1 LNVYEHVFFDV
12 YLMFEYN
19 CEYDQDSPFFREV
32 GEFYIPMGQAPHFV
46 KDEQL
51 NELGGKPEVIE
62 SMFSVR
68 LHALR
73 QQRTGT
79 EEVRDVLHVLVY
91 YSSCNVEYRSLWAV
105 YTSIFLPSLIFF
117 GD

>member
-1 LNVYEHVFFDV
+1 
-12 YLMFEYN
+12 
-19 CEYDQDSPFFREV
+19 
-32 GEFYIPMGQAPHFV
+32 MGQAPHFV

-68 LHALR
+68 LHTLR
-73 QQRTGT
+73 QQRTGA
-79 EEVRDVLHVLVY
+79 EEVRDVLHVLVLLVMQCGG
-91 YSSCNVEYRSLWAV
+91 SIKLNKKMLWALQCIRV
-105 YTSIFLPSLIFF
+105 FFFFIFVFF

>member
-1 LNVYEHVFFDV
+1 
-12 YLMFEYN
+12 
-19 CEYDQDSPFFREV
+19 
-32 GEFYIPMGQAPHFV
+32 MGQAPHFV

-68 LHALR
+68 LHTLR

-79 EEVRDVLHVLVY
+79 EEVRDVLHVLVLLVVQRGG
-91 YSSCNVEYRSLWAV
+91 SIKLNKTAHCGVAV
-105 YTSIFLPSLIFF
+105 YTSIFFF
-117 GD
+117 HLCFFW

>member
-1 LNVYEHVFFDV
+1 
-12 YLMFEYN
+12 
-19 CEYDQDSPFFREV
+19 
-32 GEFYIPMGQAPHFV
+32 MGQAPHFV

>member
-1 LNVYEHVFFDV
+1 
-12 YLMFEYN
+12 
-19 CEYDQDSPFFREV
+19 
-32 GEFYIPMGQAPHFV
+32 MGQAPHFV

-68 LHALR
+68 LHTLR
-73 QQRTGT
+73 QQRTGA
-79 EEVRDVLHVLVY
+79 EEVRDVLHVLVLLVMQRGV
-91 YSSCNVEYRSLWAV
+91 SVTLGVAV

>member
-1 LNVYEHVFFDV
+1 
-12 YLMFEYN
+12 
-19 CEYDQDSPFFREV
+19 
-32 GEFYIPMGQAPHFV
+32 MGQAPHFV

-68 LHALR
+68 LHTLR

-79 EEVRDVLHVLVY
+79 EEVRDVLHVLVLLVMQCGG
-91 YSSCNVEYRSLWAV
+91 SIKLNKKMHTVGVAV
-105 YTSIFLPSLIFF
+105 FRIFF
-117 GD
+117 FSSLFFLVTDISNTTTTHVVRV

>member
-1 LNVYEHVFFDV
+1 
-12 YLMFEYN
+12 
-19 CEYDQDSPFFREV
+19 
-32 GEFYIPMGQAPHFV
+32 MGQAPHFV

-68 LHALR
+68 LHTLR

-79 EEVRDVLHVLVY
+79 EEVRDVLHVLVLLVMQRGV
-91 YSSCNVEYRSLWAV
+91 SVTLGVVV
-105 YTSIFLPSLIFF
+105 YTSIFLPSLFF
-117 GD
+117 LVTDISNTTTTHVVRV